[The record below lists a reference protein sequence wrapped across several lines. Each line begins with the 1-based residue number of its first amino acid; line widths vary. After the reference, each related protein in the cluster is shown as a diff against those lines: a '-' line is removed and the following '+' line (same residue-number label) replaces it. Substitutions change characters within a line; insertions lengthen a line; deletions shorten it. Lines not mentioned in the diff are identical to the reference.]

1 MSALSAVEKLV
12 SKHCVVIFSKTRCGF
27 SHRAKAVI
35 AQYCNDVH
43 AVELD
48 EMPGA
53 QGGEMQAALAE
64 LTGRRTVP
72 NVFVGG
78 KTIGGGSETQALDQE
93 GKLKPML
100 VEAGCI
106 PDA

>member
-1 MSALSAVEKLV
+1 MMMPMLIYTYLHTIRFCDR
-12 SKHCVVIFSKTRCGF
+12 HCS
-27 SHRAKAVI
+27 
-35 AQYCNDVH
+35 DVH

-48 EMPGA
+48 EMGA
-53 QGGEMQAALAE
+53 EGAEMQAALAE

-78 KTIGGGSETQALDQE
+78 KTIGGGSETQALDRE
-93 GKLKPML
+93 GKLRPML

-106 PDA
+106 PGGDDA

>member
-1 MSALSAVEKLV
+1 
-12 SKHCVVIFSKTRCGF
+12 
-27 SHRAKAVI
+27 
-35 AQYCNDVH
+35 
-43 AVELD
+43 
-48 EMPGA
+48 MPGA

-78 KTIGGGSETQALDQE
+78 KPIGGGSETQALDQE

-100 VEAGCI
+100 GAAGCI